1 MPEKF
6 EIYDVYVDKEYEPNP
21 KRDLIAVFRI
31 TPADGFSI
39 EVAAGAVAAESSTG
53 TWTSLYPWYEKERW
67 EDMSA
72 KAYHFTDMGDGSWIV
87 RIAYPVHL
95 FEEGNMPGMLA
106 SVAGNV
112 FGMKRV
118 KGLRLEDIYLPE
130 RFLRE
135 FNGPSKGIEG
145 VRKIFGVKDRPIVGT
160 VPKPKVG
167 YSPEE
172 LEKLAYDLLSGGMD
186 YIKDDENLTNPWYNR
201 FEDRAEV
208 IMKVIEK
215 VENETGEKKSWFANI
230 TADIREMERRL
241 ELLADYGNPHA
252 MVDAVV
258 TGWGALEYIRD
269 LAEDYGIAL
278 HAHRAMHAAFTRNKY
293 HGVSMFVLA
302 KLYRVIGLDQL
313 HVGTAGAGK
322 LEGGKWEVIQ
332 FARVFREK
340 HYVPDENDV
349 FHLEQKFYH
358 IKPAMPVS
366 SGGLHPGNL
375 EPVIDAL
382 GTELVRQIGGGTLG
396 HPDGPKAG
404 AMAVRQALDAIIQ
417 GIPLDEYAKT
427 HKELARAL
435 EKWGHVTP
443 V

>member
-39 EVAAGAVAAESSTG
+39 EAAAGAVAAESSTG

-293 HGVSMFVLA
+293 HGISMFVLA

-382 GTELVRQIGGGTLG
+382 GTELVLQIGGGTLG

-404 AMAVRQALDAIIQ
+404 AMAVRQALDATIQ

>member
-39 EVAAGAVAAESSTG
+39 EAAAGAVAAESSTG

-293 HGVSMFVLA
+293 HGISMFVLA

-382 GTELVRQIGGGTLG
+382 GTELVLQIGGGTLG